1 MNRARSAVL
10 LAIFVLTSCG
20 GGTVDVGTS
29 EEPAAYLAQ
38 IDASTLGDPPPAD
51 ALSGIWVLSLEGDS
65 YRLEQESF
73 RVEEDF
79 VLEEDEFVVS
89 GVPAPKGA
97 FNCYL
102 GGGKRTLERTR
113 GTYRV
118 DMEDDELTLSLV
130 EDPCPL
136 RASILART
144 WRKSRS

>member
-1 MNRARSAVL
+1 MNRAGPA
-10 LAIFVLTSCG
+10 LALAAFIVVTSCG
-20 GGTVDVGTS
+20 GDLDVGS
-29 EEPAAYLAQ
+29 SDEPAPYLAK

-89 GVPAPKGA
+89 GVPAPEGA

-102 GGGKRTLERTR
+102 ERGERTLERTR
-113 GTYRV
+113 GRYRIE
-118 DMEDDELTLSLV
+118 MQDDELTLSLV

-144 WRKSRS
+144 WRKSR